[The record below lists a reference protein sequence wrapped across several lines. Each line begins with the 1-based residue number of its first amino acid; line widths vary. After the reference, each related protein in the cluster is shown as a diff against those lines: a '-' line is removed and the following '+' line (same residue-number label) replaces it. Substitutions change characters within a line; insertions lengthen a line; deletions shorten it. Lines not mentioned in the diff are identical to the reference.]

1 MTCLVLFL
9 QRCAILGA
17 AATVVSLG
25 RLEEEWEF
33 DDDDDDDVMPFGAMV
48 ACLDVVVVVVAVAV
62 AAVDFVDALDT
73 NGVNDVNG
81 VK

>member
-48 ACLDVVVVVVAVAV
+48 ACLDVVVVAV